1 MATKQK
7 DMSERILD
15 VAEAL
20 VQTRGFNAFSYA
32 DIAKALSVTK
42 ASLHYHYATKAALG
56 QRLIARYTEGFLAAL
71 ADVDA
76 RAQNGRDALLAYVQ
90 IYADVL
96 AKNRMCLCGMLA
108 ADYATLP
115 KPMRDGVRA
124 FFDANEAWL
133 VRTLARGRAQGVLSF
148 AGDDVENARA
158 LAGALEGAMLIAR
171 SYGEP
176 QRFTR
181 SATLSIEALSAPAKR
196 QKATKRA

>member
-1 MATKQK
+1 MAAKQK
-7 DMSERILD
+7 DMSERVLD

-56 QRLIARYTEGFLAAL
+56 QRLIARYTENFLAAL
-71 ADVDA
+71 AEIEA
-76 RAQNGRDALLAYVQ
+76 RESSGRDALRAYVQ

-96 AKNRMCLCGMLA
+96 ARNRMCLCGMLA

-124 FFDANEAWL
+124 FFDANESWL
-133 VRTLARGRAQGVLSF
+133 ARTLARGRAQGGLSF
-148 AGDDVENARA
+148 AGDEMETARA

-171 SYGEP
+171 SYGDP
-176 QRFTR
+176 RRFAR
-181 SATLSIEALSAPAKR
+181 SAALLIDTLGAAPKR
-196 QKATKRA
+196 KRA